1 MFALLCG
8 SAALGFVLKSQ
19 LLERFTQTGALE
31 SMSLIISFLVTITA
45 IVVGLLIN
53 ATKSFVDATQ
63 NHWAIFAGQL
73 IRLDQSMRNYGSES
87 EQMRRQ
93 LQSFTAAAIVKFWRA
108 DDIPIGVTY
117 PDVRKLSKDEAQQ
130 VLSDLVNRI
139 EFGIIRLKTPD
150 ALYERLAADC
160 FDQYKEFARARWSLL
175 LAPQNSLPEPFLRML
190 VAWIMIIF
198 VCFGLRAPANPLV
211 IIVITLSATTLS
223 GMMFAIIDVVDP
235 YKGLYN
241 ISSKNMH
248 YALDA
253 MLRDNAVKRLAHLSD
268 AAGEQVLTLT
278 EANRPITSKGTN
290 FASSHEEP
298 KGKRHDHWIAG
309 GPTSGRRIPRESPR
323 HPHSRRLR

>member
-19 LLERFTQTGALE
+19 LLERYAQTGALE

-87 EQMRRQ
+87 EQMRGQ
-93 LQSFTAAAIVKFWRA
+93 LQSFTAAAIVKFWRV

-117 PDVRKLSKDEAQQ
+117 PDVRKLSKDEAKQ
-130 VLSDLVNRI
+130 VLSDLLNRI
-139 EFGIIRLKTPD
+139 ELGIISLKTPD
-150 ALYERLAADC
+150 PLHERLAVDC
-160 FDQYKEFARARWSLL
+160 FEQYKEFARARWSLL
-175 LAPQNSLPEPFLRML
+175 LAPQNSLPAPFLRML

-198 VCFGLRAPANPLV
+198 LCFGLRAPANPLV
-211 IIVITLSATTLS
+211 MIVIILSATTLS

-235 YKGLYN
+235 YQGLYN

-248 YALDA
+248 YALEA
-253 MLRDNAVKRLAHLSD
+253 MLKDNAVKGLAHLYD
-268 AAGEQVLTLT
+268 AAGDPVLTLT
-278 EANRPITSKGTN
+278 EAPQPIKSGGTA
-290 FASSHEEP
+290 FASSQEEP
-298 KGKRHDHWIAG
+298 KGVR
-309 GPTSGRRIPRESPR
+309 PM
-323 HPHSRRLR
+323 

>member
-1 MFALLCG
+1 MPSFLRALIVFALLCG
-8 SAALGFVLKSQ
+8 SAAVGFVLKSQ

-117 PDVRKLSKDEAQQ
+117 PDVRKLSKDEAKQ

-139 EFGIIRLKTPD
+139 ELGIIRLKTPD
-150 ALYERLAADC
+150 PLHERLAADC
-160 FDQYKEFARARWSLL
+160 FEQYKEFARARWSLL
-175 LAPQNSLPEPFLRML
+175 LAPQNSLPAPFLRML

-198 VCFGLRAPANPLV
+198 LCFGLRAPANPLV
-211 IIVITLSATTLS
+211 MIVITLSATTLS

-248 YALDA
+248 YALEA
-253 MLRDNAVKRLAHLSD
+253 MLKDNAVKGFAHLSD
-268 AAGEQVLTLT
+268 AASDPVLTLT
-278 EANRPITSKGTN
+278 EAPQPIKSEGTA

-298 KGKRHDHWIAG
+298 NGVR
-309 GPTSGRRIPRESPR
+309 PM
-323 HPHSRRLR
+323 

>member
-1 MFALLCG
+1 MPSSLRTLIVFALLCG

-117 PDVRKLSKDEAQQ
+117 PDVRKLSKDEAKQ
-130 VLSDLVNRI
+130 VLSDLLNRI
-139 EFGIIRLKTPD
+139 ELGIIRLKTPD
-150 ALYERLAADC
+150 ALSERLAADC
-160 FDQYKEFARARWSLL
+160 FEQYKEFARARWSLL
-175 LAPQNSLPEPFLRML
+175 LAPQNSLPAPFLRML

-198 VCFGLRAPANPLV
+198 LCFGLRAPANPLV
-211 IIVITLSATTLS
+211 MIVITLSATTLS

-253 MLRDNAVKRLAHLSD
+253 MLRHNAMKGLAHSSD
-268 AAGEQVLTLT
+268 AAGGQVLTLT
-278 EANRPITSKGTN
+278 EANRPIKSEGTN
-290 FASSHEEP
+290 LASSHEEP
-298 KGKRHDHWIAG
+298 KGVR
-309 GPTSGRRIPRESPR
+309 PR
-323 HPHSRRLR
+323 

>member
-1 MFALLCG
+1 VFGLLCT
-8 SAALGFVLKSQ
+8 SAALGFVLKAQ

-63 NHWAIFAGQL
+63 NYWAIFAGQL

-117 PDVRKLSKDEAQQ
+117 PDVRKLSKDEAKQ
-130 VLSDLVNRI
+130 VLSDLLNRI
-139 EFGIIRLKTPD
+139 ELGIIRLKTPD
-150 ALYERLAADC
+150 ALHERLAADC
-160 FDQYKEFARARWSLL
+160 FEQYKEFARARWSLL
-175 LAPQNSLPEPFLRML
+175 LAPQNSLPAPFLRML

-198 VCFGLRAPANPLV
+198 LCFGLRAPANPLV
-211 IIVITLSATTLS
+211 MIVITLSATTLS

-248 YALDA
+248 YALEA
-253 MLRDNAVKRLAHLSD
+253 MVKDNAVKGLAHLYD
-268 AAGEQVLTLT
+268 VA
-278 EANRPITSKGTN
+278 
-290 FASSHEEP
+290 FASSQEEP
-298 KGKRHDHWIAG
+298 KGVR
-309 GPTSGRRIPRESPR
+309 PM
-323 HPHSRRLR
+323 

>member
-1 MFALLCG
+1 MRSSLRTLIVFALLCG
-8 SAALGFVLKSQ
+8 SAAVGFVLKSR

-87 EQMRRQ
+87 EQMRRH

-117 PDVRKLSKDEAQQ
+117 PDVHKLSKDEAKQ
-130 VLSDLVNRI
+130 VLSDLLNRI
-139 EFGIIRLKTPD
+139 ELGIIRLKTPD
-150 ALYERLAADC
+150 PLHERLAADC
-160 FDQYKEFARARWSLL
+160 FEQYKEFARARWSLL
-175 LAPQNSLPEPFLRML
+175 LAPQNSLPAPFLRML

-198 VCFGLRAPANPLV
+198 LCFGLRAPANPLV
-211 IIVITLSATTLS
+211 MIVITLSATTLS

-248 YALDA
+248 HALEA
-253 MLRDNAVKRLAHLSD
+253 MLKDNAVKGLAHLYD
-268 AAGEQVLTLT
+268 AASDPVLTLT
-278 EANRPITSKGTN
+278 EAPQPIKSEGTA
-290 FASSHEEP
+290 FASSQEEP
-298 KGKRHDHWIAG
+298 KGVR
-309 GPTSGRRIPRESPR
+309 PM
-323 HPHSRRLR
+323 

>member
-1 MFALLCG
+1 MFGLLCT
-8 SAALGFVLKSQ
+8 SAALGFLLKAQ
-19 LLERFTQTGALE
+19 LLERFTETGALE

-117 PDVRKLSKDEAQQ
+117 PDVRNLSKDEATQ

-139 EFGIIRLKTPD
+139 ELGIIGLKSPD
-150 ALYERLAADC
+150 PLHERLAADC
-160 FDQYKEFARARWSLL
+160 FEQYKEFARARWSLL
-175 LAPQNSLPEPFLRML
+175 LAPQNSLPTPFLRML
-190 VAWIMIIF
+190 VGWIMAIF
-198 VCFGLRAPANPLV
+198 VCWGLRAPANPLV

-223 GMMFAIIDVVDP
+223 SMMFAIIDIVDP

-253 MLRDNAVKRLAHLSD
+253 MLRHNAMKRLAHSSD

-278 EANRPITSKGTN
+278 EATRPIKSQGTN

-298 KGKRHDHWIAG
+298 KDVR
-309 GPTSGRRIPRESPR
+309 PT
-323 HPHSRRLR
+323 